1 MKLKI
6 RGKQI
11 RPKTIQGKKYSVI
24 NGYAKIT
31 DLHFWKDNP
40 RIYSLLDEERDAK
53 SISKAVIF
61 EKLSLTK
68 DLQKL
73 RKDIETDGQI
83 NEAVWVALDTASDNY
98 VVYEGNTRL
107 AVAMALHR
115 KGKDVKKWSEIEV
128 NVLPDGTD
136 ERVMKNFIGQTQLK
150 GKNKWAAFEEVN
162 YLFRETQDII
172 IKENISKSEAIK
184 TVANFFNLPQSR
196 VGRAVKTVEF
206 MREYKMSSLIQKKY
220 YAYWQRI
227 VAGNKELN
235 ALRKNFNSYSF
246 LKGKMDNPRAKAFD
260 QMMIKHVKE
269 EKQIEDAVAASPG
282 TSAKLVSYTD
292 NLRLIGRAYTSQG
305 DIELVIDL
313 MEEKIDL
320 AEAVKRALEGG
331 VGDAEYKRV
340 KEFADW
346 IMHKNTTKKIRKSIK
361 NFKDLGKDLK
371 SIATYARHLSNET
384 MTFSKKRKPKL

>member
-6 RGKQI
+6 RGSQA
-11 RPKTIQGKKYSVI
+11 RPKTIQGKQYSVI
-24 NGYAKIT
+24 NGYAKIA
-31 DLHFWKDNP
+31 DLHFWEDNP
-40 RIYSLLDEERDAK
+40 RIYSLLEDERDTGT
-53 SISKAVIF
+53 ISRAEIF

-73 RKDIETDGQI
+73 RKDIELDGQI
-83 NEAVWVALDTASDNY
+83 NEAVWVALDINTQNY

-115 KGKDVKKWSEIEV
+115 KGKDSKKWSEIEV

-162 YLFRETQDII
+162 YLSRETMDII
-172 IKENISKSEAIK
+172 NNKNVSKTEAIK
-184 TVANFFNLPQSR
+184 MVANFFNLPQSR
-196 VGRAVKTVEF
+196 VSKAVKTVDF
-206 MREYKMSSLIQKKY
+206 MQQYKMSSLVQKKY

-227 VAGNKELN
+227 VAGNKEIN
-235 ALRKNFNSYSF
+235 MLRKVFNSYSF
-246 LKGKMDNPRAKAFD
+246 LKGKTENAAPNAFD
-260 QMMIKHVKE
+260 HMMIKQVKE
-269 EKQIEDAVAASPG
+269 EKQIEAAAADGS
-282 TSAKLVSYTD
+282 SAKLVSYTD
-292 NLRLIGRAYTSQG
+292 NLRLIGRAFETHN
-305 DIELVIDL
+305 DIELVLDL

-320 AEAVKRALEGG
+320 AEAVRRALEGG

-346 IMHKNTTKKIRKSIK
+346 LMHKNTIKKIRKSIRTYE
-361 NFKDLGKDLK
+361 NLGHDLK
-371 SIATYARHLSNET
+371 SISIHARHLSNAT
-384 MTFSKKRKPKL
+384 MSFSKKRNNKK

>member
-6 RGKQI
+6 RGSQA
-11 RPKTIQGKKYSVI
+11 RPKTIQGKQYTVI
-24 NGYAKIT
+24 NGYAKIA
-31 DLHFWKDNP
+31 DLHFWEDNP
-40 RIYSLLDEERDAK
+40 RIYSLLEDERDTGT
-53 SISKAVIF
+53 ISRAEIF

-73 RKDIETDGQI
+73 RKDIESDGQI
-83 NEAVWVALDTASDNY
+83 NEAVWVALDINTQNY

-115 KGKDVKKWSEIEV
+115 KGKDSKKWSEIEV

-162 YLFRETQDII
+162 YLFRETMDIM
-172 IKENISKSEAIK
+172 KNKNASKTEATK
-184 TVANFFNLPQSR
+184 MVANFFNLPQLR
-196 VGRAVKTVEF
+196 VSRAVKTVDF
-206 MREYKMSSLIQKKY
+206 MQQYKMSSLVQKKY

-227 VAGNKELN
+227 VAGNKEIN
-235 ALRKNFNSYSF
+235 MLRKVFNSYSF
-246 LKGKMDNPRAKAFD
+246 LKGKIENAAPNAFD
-260 QMMIKHVKE
+260 HMMIKQVKE
-269 EKQIEDAVAASPG
+269 EKQIEAAAADGS
-282 TSAKLVSYTD
+282 SAKLVSYTD
-292 NLRLIGRAYTSQG
+292 NLRLIGRAFETHN
-305 DIELVIDL
+305 DIELVLDL

-320 AEAVKRALEGG
+320 AEAVRRALEGG

-346 IMHKNTTKKIRKSIK
+346 LMHKNTIKKIRKSIRTYE
-361 NFKDLGKDLK
+361 NLGHDLK
-371 SIATYARHLSNET
+371 SISIHARHLSNAT
-384 MTFSKKRKPKL
+384 MSFPKKKNIKK